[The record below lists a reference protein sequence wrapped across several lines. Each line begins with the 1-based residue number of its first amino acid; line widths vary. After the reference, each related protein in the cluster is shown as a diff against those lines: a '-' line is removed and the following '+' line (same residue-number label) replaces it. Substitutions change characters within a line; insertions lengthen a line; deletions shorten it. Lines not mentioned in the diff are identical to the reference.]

1 MFFAPSKLT
10 YGCSFHLQN
19 RDRESK
25 FRSWLYNSEYM
36 CIKDQQQYQ
45 NKLSV
50 PATSCRAPKMY
61 TDKQTD
67 LVLEVTP
74 PEALESD
81 KNQNQKP
88 KKSGPMSTNL
98 SFFDLCPRQAELKQV
113 SFLKQTNYTNIT
125 VHFLFFFRCS
135 LDTEGDTSNPI
146 CRVF

>member
-1 MFFAPSKLT
+1 MPANMPRPK
-10 YGCSFHLQN
+10 N
-19 RDRESK
+19 RYK
-25 FRSWLYNSEYM
+25 
-36 CIKDQQQYQ
+36 Q
-45 NKLSV
+45 
-50 PATSCRAPKMY
+50 

-125 VHFLFFFRCS
+125 VHFLFFFS
-135 LDTEGDTSNPI
+135 FSFDTEGDTSNPI